1 LKGAKLSDLREIFND
16 RKDYL
21 LRRLDM
27 VGVARKASN
36 AGGGEPV
43 EELEIVGV
51 DEVDEPVREK

>member
-1 LKGAKLSDLREIFND
+1 MSDLREIFND